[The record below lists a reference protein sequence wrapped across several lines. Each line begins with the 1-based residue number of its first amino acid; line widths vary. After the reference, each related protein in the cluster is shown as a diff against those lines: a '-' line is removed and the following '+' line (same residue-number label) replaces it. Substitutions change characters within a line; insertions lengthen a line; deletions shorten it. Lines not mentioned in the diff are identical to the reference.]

1 MKIFI
6 AGATGRVAAH
16 VIAGLTAKG
25 HTVVGGSRHPE
36 ALERGEGR
44 QGVFLDLHASVEALS
59 AALAGM
65 DAVYFLAGSRG
76 KDLLQTDAF
85 GAVKLAKAAAKAGVR
100 RFILL
105 SSIFALE
112 PQRWAEEPS
121 LAGITN
127 YNIAKFF
134 ADQWLVSQSG
144 LDYTIVQPTVLTEEP
159 GTGRIETDPP
169 HDGRNPIPD
178 VAAVLTEVLDRPNT
192 VGKVIRLR
200 GGETPPSG
208 RPWTWYK
215 RQGNPLK
222 QPRDA
227 AVCRAPGLS
236 FVGYREKIE
245 APPLAGLLPAVTP
258 PAPSSPPGRL
268 LRRPGGQN

>member
-1 MKIFI
+1 M
-6 AGATGRVAAH
+6 
-16 VIAGLTAKG
+16 
-25 HTVVGGSRHPE
+25 
-36 ALERGEGR
+36 
-44 QGVFLDLHASVEALS
+44 
-59 AALAGM
+59 
-65 DAVYFLAGSRG
+65 
-76 KDLLQTDAF
+76 
-85 GAVKLAKAAAKAGVR
+85 KLAKAAAKAGVR

-192 VGKVIRLR
+192 VGKVIKLR
-200 GGETPPSG
+200 GGDTPIG
-208 RPWTWYK
+208 
-215 RQGNPLK
+215 
-222 QPRDA
+222 
-227 AVCRAPGLS
+227 
-236 FVGYREKIE
+236 E
-245 APPLAGLLPAVTP
+245 ALDLV
-258 PAPSSPPGRL
+258 
-268 LRRPGGQN
+268 

>member
-16 VIAGLTAKG
+16 VITGLTAKG

-192 VGKVIRLR
+192 VGKVIKLR
-200 GGETPPSG
+200 GGDTPIG
-208 RPWTWYK
+208 
-215 RQGNPLK
+215 
-222 QPRDA
+222 
-227 AVCRAPGLS
+227 
-236 FVGYREKIE
+236 E
-245 APPLAGLLPAVTP
+245 ALDLV
-258 PAPSSPPGRL
+258 
-268 LRRPGGQN
+268 